1 MRVVDEAT
9 LGDRGPHLREEV
21 QQEISPQYWKYV
33 AQKVKALEQA
43 WKGFNL
49 QETKQ

>member
-1 MRVVDEAT
+1 MCRKVVDT
-9 LGDRGPHLREEV
+9 RRRGSTGNIASIL
-21 QQEISPQYWKYV
+21 KYV
-33 AQKVKALEQA
+33 AQKVKAFEQA

>member
-1 MRVVDEAT
+1 VISGLQYFT
-9 LGDRGPHLREEV
+9 GLFEEV
-21 QQEISPQYWKYV
+21 QQEISPRYWKYV
-33 AQKVKALEQA
+33 AQKVKAFEQE